1 MLEVVVDAVL
11 FVSDEPD
18 FEEVDDDESLEAEL
32 LDEVELESLFSLEL
46 DEARFLLSE
55 FRLSLR

>member
-1 MLEVVVDAVL
+1 VLEVVVDAVL
-11 FVSDEPD
+11 FASEEPD

-32 LDEVELESLFSLEL
+32 VDEEELESLFSLE
-46 DEARFLLSE
+46 DERFLSA